1 MKRLISASILVLSCS
16 MSTFAQATK
25 AEIPLLERA
34 WVATQIYSFIR
45 SSFAHWRALPE
56 FDFDAA
62 YRDYLRQILAT
73 SDRRDFD
80 LLTMAFIAQLK
91 NGHSGFGDQWLRD
104 NFGQRIG
111 FFAIPIDGTWVVTRS
126 ENPELK
132 IGDVV
137 LRVDGDPIER
147 FYARNR
153 RYLSASDERWA
164 RRSLFENPYLFPAAF
179 DVELEGGRHV
189 HVVRKGPF
197 RWAGTEES
205 SIRAHDEQGVLY
217 VRIPSFAN
225 PALENDAVIAVKK
238 HITAKAIIID
248 VRGNHGGSTPARL
261 VAALMDRPYTYYAES
276 TPVGLPLFRY
286 TGQVDENP
294 EIYWDAGTQQ
304 PEADAYRGS
313 VYVLVDGGCFSACED
328 FLVSFKTTKRAT
340 LIGEASAGSS
350 GQPIGMALWDGM
362 AIGVS
367 AKREYFPG
375 GVTFE
380 GRGVAPDISV
390 HTTAADLRNGR
401 DPVLEKARE
410 LIGR

>member
-1 MKRLISASILVLSCS
+1 MKRLSLVFLLLLPCSI
-16 MSTFAQATK
+16 STFAQAPK
-25 AEIPLLERA
+25 AEIPLLERV

-45 SSFAHWRALPE
+45 SSFGHWRALPE
-56 FDFDAA
+56 FNFDAA
-62 YRDYLRQILAT
+62 YREYLEHVLTT
-73 SDRRDFD
+73 SDRREFD
-80 LLTMAFIAQLK
+80 LLTMALIAELK

-137 LRVDGDPIER
+137 LRINGEPIES

-189 HVVRKGPF
+189 HVVRQGSF
-197 RWAGTEES
+197 QWAGTDES
-205 SIRAHDEQGVLY
+205 STTARDEHEVLY
-217 VRIPSFAN
+217 LRIPSFAN
-225 PALENDAVIAVKK
+225 PRFEDDAVAAVKK
-238 HITAKAIIID
+238 HIDAKAIIID
-248 VRGNHGGSTPARL
+248 VRGNHGGSTPVRL

-286 TGQVDENP
+286 TGQVDKNP

-304 PEADAYRGS
+304 PEGDAYRGA

-328 FLVSFKTTKRAT
+328 FLVPFKTTKRAT
-340 LIGEASAGSS
+340 LIGETSAGSS
-350 GQPIGMALWDGM
+350 GQPIGMPLWDGM
-362 AIGVS
+362 AVGVS

-375 GVTFE
+375 GTNFE
-380 GRGVAPDISV
+380 GVGVPPDIPV
-390 HTTAADLRNGR
+390 HTAAGDLRKGR
-401 DPVLEKARE
+401 DPVLEKVRE
-410 LIGR
+410 LVGH